1 MGPPCHTFKCQSIS
15 DGDDDLDG
23 VDDDADGGDDG
34 GDEKDESCDLSLWQQ
49 VAPPASI
56 ALLSHPGQIMAAFA
70 QSFD

>member
-1 MGPPCHTFKCQSIS
+1 MVMMILMVLMMLMMIDG
-15 DGDDDLDG
+15 GDD
-23 VDDDADGGDDG
+23 DDG

>member
-1 MGPPCHTFKCQSIS
+1 MGLPCHTFKCQSIS
-15 DGDDDLDG
+15 DGDD
-23 VDDDADGGDDG
+23 
-34 GDEKDESCDLSLWQQ
+34 GDEKDEICDLSLWQQ

>member
-1 MGPPCHTFKCQSIS
+1 MVMMMLTMMVVMI
-15 DGDDDLDG
+15 
-23 VDDDADGGDDG
+23 DGGDDNDGGDNG